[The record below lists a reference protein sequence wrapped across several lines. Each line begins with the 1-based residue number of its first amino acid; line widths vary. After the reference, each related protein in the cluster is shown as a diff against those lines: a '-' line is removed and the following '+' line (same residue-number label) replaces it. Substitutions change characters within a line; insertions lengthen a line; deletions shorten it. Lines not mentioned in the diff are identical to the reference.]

1 MHRSLSEKC
10 SKCLAARLVVLLAG
24 AYVANSLLD
33 VVGQLELFVLDKV
46 LALLLRLDRVKL
58 RLGLDFCPL
67 SREVGRVHV
76 SVRQK
81 DRNAVFRLPT
91 HGLEFLHKGTEA
103 VPLFLHVRPRCRI
116 STSHSRSGISAQR
129 HRSRSSVS
137 AQR

>member
-1 MHRSLSEKC
+1 MGRYIAPSERNAP
-10 SKCLAARLVVLLAG
+10 KCLAARLVVLRVG

-33 VVGQLELFVLDKV
+33 VVGQLELALLDKV
-46 LALLLRLDRVKL
+46 LALLLRLDRVQL

-91 HGLEFLHKGTEA
+91 HGLEFLHKGAEA
-103 VPLFLHVRPRCRI
+103 VPLCLVVPSPQIPLLLIRI
-116 STSHSRSGISAQR
+116 LIPCGIPT
-129 HRSRSSVS
+129 
-137 AQR
+137 